1 MKTAIVYY
9 SLEGNTEY
17 TAKLIASALGAD
29 LVKLE
34 PKKAY
39 PTGKVSK
46 FVWGGKSAMMSE
58 TPDLQ
63 PYQFDT
69 ASYEHIIFGFPVWAS
84 NIAPP
89 LRTFI
94 RTHNLKGKKISAFAC
109 QTASGADKAFIK
121 LKAELGI
128 ENFQAELTLLD
139 PKTKPDNS
147 NAQKIKEFCEKIN
160 G

>member
-1 MKTAIVYY
+1 MKAIIIYY

-17 TAKLIASALGAD
+17 TAKLIASELNAD
-29 LVKLE
+29 LLKLE

-39 PTGKVSK
+39 PTGKISK

-63 PYQFDT
+63 PYQFD
-69 ASYEHIIFGFPVWAS
+69 AISYDCIIFGFPVWAS

-94 RTHNLKGKKISAFAC
+94 RKHNLKGKKIAAFAC
-109 QTASGADKAFIK
+109 QTAAGADKAFIK
-121 LKAELGI
+121 LKNELGI
-128 ENFQAELTLLD
+128 NSFEAELTLLD
-139 PKTKPDNS
+139 PKINPNPE
-147 NAQKIKEFCEKIN
+147 NEQKIKDFCKKL
-160 G
+160 